1 MLTVCYANDMTKAST
16 ASQASQLRVSVARL
30 ARRLRQEGSAADQ
43 DATPSQLT
51 ALATLYRDGP
61 MTLGELA
68 AAERVKPPSMTRVVA
83 ALEERGLV
91 KREPSAEDG
100 RVVDVHVTHEGRRSH
115 EEYRKR
121 RDAWLCRRLQT
132 LSPDERDLLRRA
144 SDLLDKV
151 AGP

>member
-1 MLTVCYANDMTKAST
+1 MTTTRSAPRL
-16 ASQASQLRVSVARL
+16 ASQLRVSVARL
-30 ARRLRQEGSAADQ
+30 ARRLRQEGSQ
-43 DATPSQLT
+43 DENATPSQLT

-91 KREPSAEDG
+91 RRDHSSDDA
-100 RVVDVHVTHEGRRSH
+100 RVVRVSATEQGRRAH

-121 RDAWLCRRLQT
+121 RDAWLCRQLKN
-132 LSPDERDLLRRA
+132 LSDEERDVLVKA
-144 SDLLDKV
+144 TDLLDRL
-151 AGP
+151 AEP

>member
-1 MLTVCYANDMTKAST
+1 MSRVSAPH
-16 ASQASQLRVSVARL
+16 QASQLRVSVARL
-30 ARRLRQEGSAADQ
+30 ARRLRQEGSHDEN
-43 DATPSQLT
+43 ATPSQLT

-68 AAERVKPPSMTRVVA
+68 SAEHVKPPSMTRIVA

-91 KREPSAEDG
+91 RRDHSTTDA
-100 RVVDVHVTHEGRRSH
+100 RVVQVSATEAGRRAH

-121 RDAWLCRRLQT
+121 RDAWLAVRLSKLT
-132 LSPDERDLLRRA
+132 AEERDLLRQA
-144 SDLLDKV
+144 SDLLDRM

>member
-1 MLTVCYANDMTKAST
+1 MLIVCYANDMTKPST
-16 ASQASQLRVSVARL
+16 ASQASHLRVSVARL
-30 ARRLRQEGSAADQ
+30 ARRLRQEGSATDQ

-91 KREPSAEDG
+91 RREHSTEDA
-100 RVVDVHVTHEGRRSH
+100 RVVHVHITADGRRSH
-115 EEYRKR
+115 EDYRKR
-121 RDAWLCRRLQT
+121 RDAWLFRRLQT
-132 LSPDERDLLRRA
+132 LTPDERDLLRRA

>member
-1 MLTVCYANDMTKAST
+1 MLTVCYANDMSKVST
-16 ASQASQLRVSVARL
+16 ANQASQLRVSVFRL
-30 ARRLRQEGSAADQ
+30 ARRVRQEGSAADP
-43 DATPSQLT
+43 DATPSQLS

-68 AAERVKPPSMTRVVA
+68 GAERVKPPSMTRVVA

-91 KREPSAEDG
+91 KREHSKEDA
-100 RVVDVHVTHEGRRSH
+100 RVVRVDITDEGRRSH

-132 LSPDERDLLRRA
+132 LTSDERDLLRRA